1 MKQILILLIVVSLII
16 VSCSPSNKI
25 INEKQALTSQEQ
37 PGMEQT
43 NESGRQTS
51 GRVLFII
58 AQTNFRD
65 EELEKSKKIL
75 ENAGY
80 NVDVASITTEQAKG
94 MMGAIVKPDLAV
106 KDVNL
111 SNYDLIVV
119 IGGSGAPELANYPEV
134 LNLLTQ
140 AKNNNIKLGG
150 ICLGPSVMAK
160 AGVLQGKQATVFKT
174 SDSLAALEQGGATF
188 IDQKIVIEPNLVTAN
203 GPAAATEFG
212 NELVKLL
219 QS

>member
-1 MKQILILLIVVSLII
+1 MKGWALILII
-16 VSCSPSNKI
+16 VVLISSGCATQKNISEGKN
-25 INEKQALTSQEQ
+25 QQVQ
-37 PGMEQT
+37 PGVSNQT
-43 NESGRQTS
+43 QTITA
-51 GRVLFII
+51 GNMQKVLFII

-65 EELEKSKKIL
+65 EELEKPKQIL

-80 NVDVASITTEQAKG
+80 NVDVASITTQQATG
-94 MMGAIVKPDLAV
+94 MLGARVKPDLAV
-106 KDVNL
+106 KDVKI
-111 SNYDLIVV
+111 SNYALIVV
-119 IGGSGAPELANYPEV
+119 VGGSGAPELAKYPEV
-134 LNLLTQ
+134 LNLLSQ
-140 AKNNNIKLGG
+140 AKNNNMKLGG

-160 AGVLQGKQATVFKT
+160 AGVLEGKQATVFKT

-188 IDQKIVIEPNLVTAN
+188 IDQKIVVEPNLVTAN